1 MTEYHMHGVTLT
13 KGQAQKLL
21 TALKKEREITIR
33 LSYNKLHGDHKLYL
47 TQTQINRI
55 NKAKTGIDLKLSASQ
70 LKYTEKNGGFIPLLA
85 LLPAI
90 FGGLGAAGALTG
102 GIASA
107 VSSAKQNRETERH
120 NREIEAQLQKGSGV
134 VSNFVGKVPL
144 IGSFLAPILERFGL
158 GVKDQN
164 KLMKGGC
171 VCLNKVGK
179 GLYLRPYGNG
189 LYLGPKGNGLFLDQ
203 PR

>member
-1 MTEYHMHGVTLT
+1 MTEYHMHGVALT
-13 KGQAQKLL
+13 KGQAHKIIL
-21 TALKKEREITIR
+21 ASKKNQSTTIR
-33 LSYNKLHGDHKLYL
+33 LSKNNLHGDHKLPL

-55 NKAKTGIDLKLSASQ
+55 NKGNGLVLELSVSALKHLEKTGGIL
-70 LKYTEKNGGFIPLLA
+70 PLLA

-144 IGSFLAPILERFGL
+144 IGRFLTPILERFGL

>member
-1 MTEYHMHGVTLT
+1 MTEYHMHGVTLS
-13 KGQAQKLL
+13 KNQAHKIIL
-21 TALKKEREITIR
+21 ASKKNQSVKIR
-33 LSYNKLHGDHKLYL
+33 LSKNNLHGDHKLPL
-47 TQTQINRI
+47 TKTQINRI
-55 NKAKTGIDLKLSASQ
+55 NKTKTGIDLELSVSA
-70 LKYTEKNGGFIPLLA
+70 LKHLQKTGGILPLLT
-85 LLPAI
+85 LLPLI
-90 FGGLGAAGALTG
+90 FGGLGAAGAVTG

-107 VSSAKQNRETERH
+107 VSSAKHNTETARH

-171 VCLNKVGK
+171 VCLSKLGK
-179 GLYLRPYGNG
+179 GLYLEPYGNG
-189 LYLGPKGNGLFLDQ
+189 LYLGPKGDGLFLDQ